1 MRRNV
6 ELYIKAGLDTD
17 EVTYQYERIELFDFE
32 EINITNKIQDIKDI
46 SKVFTDYSQQF
57 TIPASSNNNKIFKHY
72 YNFDILN
79 GFDARIKLDALIKI
93 NGINYREGRMTLSG
107 SSLKNNIAYSY
118 SVIFYGK
125 TVSLNELMGDDKLE
139 LLGTSSIY
147 NNLDP
152 YLDRFT
158 FSYTA
163 QVVEDGLNKG
173 FNLVNDVLDVNSDAG
188 AESSGD
194 LCFPFISASSFYFY
208 DTNDGLNPKDRVESR
223 NVRNITTNPRTP
235 RGIYYKDLKPAIRIY
250 HIIKAIETKYGIQF
264 TDDFFNTTNEP
275 FYELYLLLHREKGD
289 ITGQTNIQSANV
301 NLNAFTYE
309 GFTCVVPTTNCG
321 GEDLRNNG
329 DLSKITVPRY
339 FIGEV
344 ENTTTAKYTI
354 TVGAGE
360 EYTLFLKD
368 SITGDLIDTPEN
380 GISKTGSSS
389 QTFRLNHTTGSQ
401 SKTIQPV
408 LTIETQGSVTS
419 YDIDL
424 ELQETKETEYGV
436 ISSFKSN
443 YTELTSQTL
452 GGGFNIASQMPKM
465 KTIDFLTSIFK
476 TFNLTAYYIPES
488 FGDSSAG
495 KIRVR
500 TLDDYYNTGNVVD
513 LTKYVDNS
521 KIDVNRDNL
530 YSTIDFEFQKPSTFA
545 IINSNQ
551 LTYDEFGN
559 ERLNNTSQ
567 DIESPLAFDGGKYSV
582 KLGFD
587 KVQYER
593 MTNQANEVIAPIQWG
608 WLVNKDE
615 NEVLTK
621 PLIFYPIKQG
631 SGVPLLFDDGISP
644 SPLPNANYIR
654 PSNALEGVSESINFG
669 SEFDE
674 WEAHEDSA
682 ITNENSL
689 FNGYYKNYVL
699 RIYDVQS
706 RKVNLKANLPAGIIT
721 TIEPNDCI
729 LIKNKYFNI
738 NSIKLNLST
747 GNCDLEL
754 INNAT
759 SIAAGNLVLDRPTLG
774 RLAATTNSLTIRV
787 LENLSVDNL
796 IHDIYVDNILTLSNQ
811 TSREIN
817 ITSLSS
823 GTSYNIRAVSKI
835 QGTSIESVT
844 SQTYIMTTIQAP

>member
-188 AESSGD
+188 AGSSGD
-194 LCFPFISASSFYFY
+194 LCFPFISSSSFYFY
-208 DTNDGLNPKDRVESR
+208 DTNDGLNPKDRVDSR

-235 RGIYYKDLKPAIRIY
+235 RGIYYRDLKPAIRIY

-289 ITGQTNIQSANV
+289 ITGQTNIQAKTFK
-301 NLNAFTYE
+301 LDDFTYDS
-309 GFTCVVPTTNCG
+309 TPSDQ
-321 GEDLRNNG
+321 DLRYPS
-329 DLSKITVPRY
+329 DLSKIEAQNGSQGGVYTDYFFNYTV
-339 FIGEV
+339 
-344 ENTTTAKYTI
+344 
-354 TVGAGE
+354 TVNAGE
-360 EYTLFLKD
+360 EYTVFLKD
-368 SITGDLIDTPEN
+368 LITGDSIDTPEN
-380 GISKTGSSS
+380 GRNYIGT
-389 QTFRLNHTTGSQ
+389 QIIRFRLTAPYTNIYQ
-401 SKTIQPV
+401 PAFTIQ
-408 LTIETQGSVTS
+408 TQGSVTTYDLDLFIEKVEDAEGAGGGEIVTFS
-419 YDIDL
+419 YFD
-424 ELQETKETEYGV
+424 
-436 ISSFKSN
+436 
-443 YTELTSQTL
+443 ELTSQTL

-567 DIESPLAFDGGKYSV
+567 DIESPLAFDGGKYTV

-593 MTNQANEVIAPIQWG
+593 MTNQANEVVAPIQWG

-631 SGVPLLFDDGISP
+631 SGVPLLFDDGVSP

-759 SIAAGNLVLDRPTLG
+759 SIAAGNLVLDAPTLG
-774 RLAATTNSLTIRV
+774 RLYVSTNSLTIRV
-787 LENLSVDNL
+787 LGNLSVDNL
-796 IHDIYVDNILTLSNQ
+796 IHDIYVDNVLTLSNQ